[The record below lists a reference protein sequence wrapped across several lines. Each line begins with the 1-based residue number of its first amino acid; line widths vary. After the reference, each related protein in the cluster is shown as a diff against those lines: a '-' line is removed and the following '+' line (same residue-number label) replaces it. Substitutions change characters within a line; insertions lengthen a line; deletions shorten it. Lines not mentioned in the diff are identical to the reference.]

1 MTSDRG
7 FVHNAA
13 GVRSRAPVLIAL
25 AAVGVLVGVLANAF
39 LAGGQAPPVSPAT
52 TAAAPPPAQGV
63 LAEVSASPT
72 AATTEVQSA
81 VALTYGD
88 GAREP
93 VRPKLSAKSYVAI
106 DAETGEVL
114 VARRE
119 QRVLPIA
126 SLTKMMTALIVIED
140 GELDRKIKVP
150 KAATLVEPN
159 KEGLLANRW
168 YPRRLLLYS
177 MLLVSA
183 NDSAEALAFAA
194 GDGSLKAFHRRMNAR
209 AAELGMERT
218 TYASGSGLEDEA
230 NLSTAADQAILARVA
245 LENHTFA
252 RIVRTERKMVDWPP
266 PTYAK
271 EWLNHNRMLATYE
284 GTYGVKTGYT
294 RKAGG
299 CLVVAVRRDGH
310 DVIAVVLGSQNIWRD
325 MPLLV
330 DEALARAER

>member
-1 MTSDRG
+1 M
-7 FVHNAA
+7 
-13 GVRSRAPVLIAL
+13 RSRGPVLIAL

-39 LAGGQAPPVSPAT
+39 FAGGQAPPASPVAQAAT
-52 TAAAPPPAQGV
+52 PPPAESV
-63 LAEVSASPT
+63 LSEVSASPP
-72 AATTEVQSA
+72 AATTEAQPGL
-81 VALTYGD
+81 ALNYGD
-88 GAREP
+88 RAREP
-93 VRPKLSAKSYVAI
+93 VRPKLSAKSYIAI
-106 DAETGEVL
+106 DADTGEVL

-119 QRVLPIA
+119 QRVRPIA

-150 KAATLVEPN
+150 KVATLVEPN
-159 KEGLLANRW
+159 KEGLLAGRW
-168 YPRRLLLYS
+168 YPRRLLLNS
-177 MLLVSA
+177 ALLVSS
-183 NDSAEALAFAA
+183 NDSAEALAFAG

-209 AAELGMERT
+209 AAELGMEHT

-245 LENHTFA
+245 LENPTFA
-252 RIVRTERKMVDWPP
+252 KIVRTVRRMVDWPP

-271 EWLNHNRMLATYE
+271 EWVNHNRMLATYE

-310 DVIAVVLGSQNIWRD
+310 DVIAVVLGSQNVWRD

-330 DEALARAER
+330 DEALARAEG